1 MMQSMKLALVALCMC
16 VGAVSAS
23 ADGHIKVQIE
33 AANDALAAAIAAGD
47 AEAAGAAYTMDGQAL
62 PPGGTVI
69 TGPAA
74 IGAMWK
80 SVRESGIAGAELN
93 TLEVFE
99 HGDTATEVG
108 SFALSNEEGA
118 VVATGKYVVLW
129 KLEDGAWKLHRDI
142 WNADPA
148 AE

>member
-23 ADGHIKVQIE
+23 ADGHIKGQIE

-74 IGAMWK
+74 IGAI
-80 SVRESGIAGAELN
+80 SGPPSI
-93 TLEVFE
+93 TR
-99 HGDTATEVG
+99 
-108 SFALSNEEGA
+108 GA
-118 VVATGKYVVLW
+118 V
-129 KLEDGAWKLHRDI
+129 
-142 WNADPA
+142 
-148 AE
+148 AEAICPSFCPT